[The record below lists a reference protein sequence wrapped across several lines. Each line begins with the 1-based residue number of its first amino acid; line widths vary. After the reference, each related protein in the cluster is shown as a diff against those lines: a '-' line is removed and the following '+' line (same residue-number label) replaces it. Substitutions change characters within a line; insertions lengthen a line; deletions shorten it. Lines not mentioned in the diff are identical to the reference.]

1 MIAMREPVRFDPT
14 VLTGINTQGKT
25 MDDGSDRR
33 RYASGEHQGAMEF
46 LSAENKGRSRRNS
59 LQQADLIH
67 TVALAQDPLMPP
79 RAFGRDSFEA
89 LTDPR
94 GSIDARALLSQM
106 HPTQELRWNPHL
118 GGGRRQIRTGR
129 NFRVPDRDDPNR
141 HFNVRIHTNDNHR
154 ENPDE
159 NAFGHAIVRV
169 EHVERVMNAAGVEV
183 HHVRGA
189 LMGLPPVGHV
199 GAPWVAHPND
209 AQANAAHIRAR
220 FGRRLP

>member
-1 MIAMREPVRFDPT
+1 MEGGNGGRGR
-14 VLTGINTQGKT
+14 G
-25 MDDGSDRR
+25 
-33 RYASGEHQGAMEF
+33 YASGEHRGAMEF
-46 LSAENKGRSRRNS
+46 LSAENRGRSRRNS

-67 TVALAQDPLMPP
+67 QAGLEQDPLMPP

-106 HPTQELRWNPHL
+106 HPTQEQRWNPDL

-154 ENPDE
+154 ENPEE

-199 GAPWVAHPND
+199 GGPWVAHPND
-209 AQANAAHIRAR
+209 DQANAAHIPAR